1 MIGSCAANFL
11 HLIVE
16 LTNISGVHANRTTT
30 GLNRCKNTLR
40 VEVNISND
48 GNTRLL
54 DDNRQSLSI
63 LISRAG
69 DTNNV
74 AARCG
79 ELCNLL
85 QRRTDIVGLCCG
97 HRLNGNGS
105 TPTNR
110 HIPHHDLTSL
120 ATRKRSFVD
129 AGHP

>member
-1 MIGSCAANFL
+1 MIGSGAANFL

-16 LTNISGVHANRTTT
+16 LTNISGVHTNRTTT
-30 GLNRCKNTLR
+30 GFNRCKNILR
-40 VEVNISND
+40 VEVNI
-48 GNTRLL
+48 GNNRNARLL
-54 DDNRQSLSI
+54 SNNWQCFSI
-63 LISRAG
+63 LISRARN
-69 DTNNV
+69 TNNV

-79 ELCNLL
+79 ELCDLL
-85 QRRTDIVGLCCG
+85 QCRTDIVGLRCS
-97 HRLNGNGS
+97 HRLNRNGS